1 MLDVAGRNS
10 IYMNGLGLAD
20 TLSLS
25 SSTQRQPND
34 LNLSFSVS
42 EMEDVPVHF
51 VEGLSDNA
59 VVSFAG
65 KRQKIILNCMTSFKD
80 DPLALTSFA

>member
-1 MLDVAGRNS
+1 MLDVAGRDS

-25 SSTQRQPND
+25 SSTQRPND
-34 LNLSFSVS
+34 LNLSFAVS
-42 EMEDVPVHF
+42 ETEDVPVHF

-65 KRQKIILNCMTSFKD
+65 KRQKIILNCMTSFMD